1 MAGSNTKDG
10 RPLRVRMRMPS
21 RRDAVAPT
29 IERILKAAE
38 PAGLGPDQRDDL
50 AVAVAEALSNAA
62 VHGNRLDPRSV
73 VSITVEV
80 VPLRQASVEVKDGG
94 GGFDA
99 SRLEDPTEPEHILS
113 PGGRGVFLMRQ
124 LVDDV
129 LFSGP
134 GNRVRLTKRR

>member
-1 MAGSNTKDG
+1 MAGSNDEDG

-38 PAGLGPDQRDDL
+38 PAGLEDGQRDDL

-62 VHGNRLDPRSV
+62 VHGNRLDPRSL

-80 VPLRQASVEVKDGG
+80 SPRRHAIVEVKDGG
-94 GGFDA
+94 AGFD
-99 SRLEDPTEPEHILS
+99 SNRLEDPTEPEHILI

-124 LVDDV
+124 LVDQV
-129 LFSGP
+129 EYSGP